1 VIAGLR
7 KTKLIIRHGIGY
19 DNVDAAA
26 ATRRGIVLANEAT
39 ASSEDV
45 AEHAAMLILETFKKK
60 KLQDIILEDWIRTGV
75 WSSAKIAPLYRL
87 SGKTLGIVGCG
98 NIGSRLLEK
107 MGGFGMRILVCDP
120 YLPAERL
127 RELGVAHT
135 PFPAILGESD
145 ILSIHVPVIPETRG
159 MFNAAAFA
167 AMKPSAFLVNT
178 ARGPVIRTNDLV
190 EALKK
195 GVIPGAA
202 LDVFEDEP
210 PQPKLEL
217 RRMKN
222 VILSPHIA
230 WYSEEGGWDIRHM
243 IMEDVKAFLAG
254 RLPRFVVNREVLQK
268 SNLRYPLKK

>member
-1 VIAGLR
+1 
-7 KTKLIIRHGIGY
+7 
-19 DNVDAAA
+19 
-26 ATRRGIVLANEAT
+26 
-39 ASSEDV
+39 
-45 AEHAAMLILETFKKK
+45 
-60 KLQDIILEDWIRTGV
+60 
-75 WSSAKIAPLYRL
+75 
-87 SGKTLGIVGCG
+87 
-98 NIGSRLLEK
+98 
-107 MGGFGMRILVCDP
+107 
-120 YLPAERL
+120 
-127 RELGVAHT
+127 
-135 PFPAILGESD
+135 
-145 ILSIHVPVIPETRG
+145 

-195 GVIPGAA
+195 GVIAGAA